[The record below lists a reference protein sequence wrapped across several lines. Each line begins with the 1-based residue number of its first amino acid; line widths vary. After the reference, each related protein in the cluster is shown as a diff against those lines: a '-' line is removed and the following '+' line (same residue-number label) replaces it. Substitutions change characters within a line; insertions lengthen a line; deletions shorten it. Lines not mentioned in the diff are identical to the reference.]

1 MERLPLNSVDLHTI
15 TLTNSLTKQ
24 EIRPFLEANHLRCYR
39 VESQK
44 LLHSAGDVCSFIE
57 IVVSGMLAVENLNE
71 DGEIFPVAVFGP
83 QSVVGGNLIFSS
95 KALYPYSVSCL
106 KESVIVRIDTKIVLQ
121 LCTMSTPFLLQF
133 LQIISENT
141 AVLHERLA
149 HVSQKGLRQRLT
161 QYLVAESAKQQTQKI
176 VLPLTKVRLAQLLG
190 VSRTSLSREF
200 TAMQKAGLLTYNR
213 NIVKLSHFF
222 EGCIF

>member
-1 MERLPLNSVDLHTI
+1 
-15 TLTNSLTKQ
+15 
-24 EIRPFLEANHLRCYR
+24 
-39 VESQK
+39 
-44 LLHSAGDVCSFIE
+44 
-57 IVVSGMLAVENLNE
+57 
-71 DGEIFPVAVFGP
+71 
-83 QSVVGGNLIFSS
+83 
-95 KALYPYSVSCL
+95 
-106 KESVIVRIDTKIVLQ
+106 
-121 LCTMSTPFLLQF
+121 MSTPFLLQF